1 MKIKYLATGFTL
13 MMLFIIFLFV
23 LQVGTGEEPA
33 IDMVSY
39 NRELKQIGEAIKSG
53 MAREDVEAH
62 FDCSLLFLT
71 DTDWRGKVND
81 AVTQG
86 RVILDY
92 EEEGQIV
99 GKVIWDRE
107 SRRYDEWKNR
117 MVARMILFSL
127 VILAAGD
134 LLLVWLHCAYIRPF
148 HRLEVFSSEIAKGN
162 LDIPLPMQ
170 HHNFFGVFTE
180 SFDLMREELKKAREK
195 EYQAARSK
203 RELVAELSHDIKTP
217 TATIKAACEV
227 LKVTETS
234 KDTARKIEVIAA
246 KAETID
252 KLINNLFHATLE
264 ELEMLK
270 TEPCEESSL
279 LIPQM
284 FENMKG
290 YGEIFHGME
299 IIQENEIPSCLLLM
313 DRLRLEQVVDNLIA
327 NACKY
332 AGTSVFVRYQ
342 DSREG
347 ITIKV
352 RDVGEG
358 VPEDELSLVTE
369 KFYRGSNTK
378 GTTGAGLG
386 LYLARCFMEQMKG
399 GMECYNDH
407 GFVITLFLR
416 KV

>member
-1 MKIKYLATGFTL
+1 MKVKYLATGFTL

-107 SRRYDEWKNR
+107 SCRYDEWKNR
-117 MVARMILFSL
+117 MVARMILLSL

-170 HHNFFGVFTE
+170 HHNFFGAFTE

-195 EYQAARSK
+195 EFQANKSK
-203 RELVAELSHDIKTP
+203 KELVAELSHDIKTP

-227 LKVTETS
+227 LKLTETS
-234 KDTARKIEVIAA
+234 EDTARKIEVIAA

-252 KLINNLFHATLE
+252 KLINNLFHATLD

-290 YGEIFHGME
+290 YGDIFHGME
-299 IIQENEIPSCLLLM
+299 IIQENEIPSCLLFM
-313 DRLRLEQVVDNLIA
+313 DRLRLEQVVDNLIT

-342 DSREG
+342 DSGEG

-369 KFYRGSNTK
+369 KFYRGSNTR
-378 GTTGAGLG
+378 GTSGAGLG